1 MKGDN
6 VKFRGSLLAFDV
18 DGTLLNSQGQLTER
32 TVTAIS
38 SARDKGATVILAT
51 GRSWSEL
58 QYVIDAIPDIE
69 YAICTNGL
77 EAYNRLGE
85 VLYTEQIQPDLARE
99 LVTITRSSIHGVAI
113 GAGIGSELFAEPK
126 VIEGLVPGIEIT
138 SDRLVDDI
146 AQVLTSDVRDLL
158 IYHPSYV
165 NKLDDLFTKV
175 MDVIIDDNKLK
186 QGLNTPGTNIPI
198 KSIDHLK
205 SYNENEKI
213 KISSYNIIYE
223 VLDYIKQK
231 MSGLLTPDV
240 QETITGSAQ
249 ILEIF
254 KVSGAGK
261 VAGSKIT
268 EGEIT
273 STSDVRIIRDGAIIY
288 LSLIHI

>member
-51 GRSWSEL
+51 GQSWSEL

-99 LVTITRSSIHGVAI
+99 LVTIIRSSIHGVAI

-146 AQVLTSDVRDLL
+146 AQVLTSDVRHLL

-165 NKLDDLFTKV
+165 YKLDDLSTKV
-175 MDVIIDDNKLK
+175 KDVIVDDRIDIAYSGLPMIEIVPAGSGKGTCLAWLAQQLELK
-186 QGLNTPGTNIPI
+186 QENVFAFGDGMNDLSMLQWAGTGIAMGQSHQRVKASADLIIGEVDEEGIAEWIESN
-198 KSIDHLK
+198 L
-205 SYNENEKI
+205 
-213 KISSYNIIYE
+213 SS
-223 VLDYIKQK
+223 
-231 MSGLLTPDV
+231 
-240 QETITGSAQ
+240 
-249 ILEIF
+249 
-254 KVSGAGK
+254 
-261 VAGSKIT
+261 
-268 EGEIT
+268 
-273 STSDVRIIRDGAIIY
+273 
-288 LSLIHI
+288 

>member
-99 LVTITRSSIHGVAI
+99 LVATIRSSIHGVAI

-126 VIEGLVPGIEIT
+126 VIEGMVPGIEIT

-146 AQVLTSDVRDLL
+146 AQVLTQDVRDLL

-165 NKLDDLFTKV
+165 NKLDDLLTKV
-175 MDVIIDDNKLK
+175 KDVIVDDRVDIVYSGLPMIEIVPAGSGKGTCLAWLTQQLELK
-186 QGLNTPGTNIPI
+186 QENVFAFGDGMNDLSMLKWAGTGVAMGQSQQRVKASADLII
-198 KSIDHLK
+198 GSVDEEGIAEWI
-205 SYNENEKI
+205 EN
-213 KISSYNIIYE
+213 S
-223 VLDYIKQK
+223 
-231 MSGLLTPDV
+231 
-240 QETITGSAQ
+240 
-249 ILEIF
+249 
-254 KVSGAGK
+254 
-261 VAGSKIT
+261 
-268 EGEIT
+268 
-273 STSDVRIIRDGAIIY
+273 
-288 LSLIHI
+288 LSN

>member
-1 MKGDN
+1 MKGNN

-99 LVTITRSSIHGVAI
+99 LVATIRSSIHGVAI

-158 IYHPSYV
+158 IYHPTYV

-175 MDVIIDDNKLK
+175 KDVIVDDRVD
-186 QGLNTPGTNIPI
+186 IV
-198 KSIDHLK
+198 
-205 SYNENEKI
+205 Y
-213 KISSYNIIYE
+213 
-223 VLDYIKQK
+223 
-231 MSGLLTPDV
+231 SGLPM
-240 QETITGSAQ
+240 I
-249 ILEIF
+249 EI
-254 KVSGAGK
+254 VP
-261 VAGSKIT
+261 AGSGKGTCLAWLAQQLEVKQENVFAFGDGMNDLSMLQWAGTGIAMGQSHQRVKASADLIIGAVDE
-268 EGEIT
+268 EGIAEWIE
-273 STSDVRIIRDGAIIY
+273 SK
-288 LSLIHI
+288 LSS

>member
-18 DGTLLNSQGQLTER
+18 DGTLLNSEGQLTER

-85 VLYTEQIQPDLARE
+85 ILYTEQIQPDLAGE
-99 LVTITRSSIHGVAI
+99 LVATIRSSIHGVAI

-175 MDVIIDDNKLK
+175 KDVIADDRIDITYSGLPVIEIVPAGSGKGTCLAWLAQQLELK
-186 QGLNTPGTNIPI
+186 QENVFAFGDGMNDLSMLQWAGTGIAMGQSHQRVKASADLI
-198 KSIDHLK
+198 IGAVDEEGIAEWI
-205 SYNENEKI
+205 EN
-213 KISSYNIIYE
+213 N
-223 VLDYIKQK
+223 
-231 MSGLLTPDV
+231 
-240 QETITGSAQ
+240 
-249 ILEIF
+249 
-254 KVSGAGK
+254 
-261 VAGSKIT
+261 
-268 EGEIT
+268 
-273 STSDVRIIRDGAIIY
+273 
-288 LSLIHI
+288 LSN

>member
-1 MKGDN
+1 

-99 LVTITRSSIHGVAI
+99 LVATIRSSIHGVAI
-113 GAGIGSELFAEPK
+113 GAGIGSELFVEPK

-146 AQVLTSDVRDLL
+146 AQVLISDVRDLL

-175 MDVIIDDNKLK
+175 KDVIVDDRIDIAYSGLPMIEIVPAGSGKGTCLAWLAQQLELK
-186 QGLNTPGTNIPI
+186 QENVFAFGDGMNDLSMLQWAGTGIAMGQSHQRVKASADLIIGAVDEEGIAEWIESN
-198 KSIDHLK
+198 L
-205 SYNENEKI
+205 
-213 KISSYNIIYE
+213 SS
-223 VLDYIKQK
+223 
-231 MSGLLTPDV
+231 
-240 QETITGSAQ
+240 
-249 ILEIF
+249 
-254 KVSGAGK
+254 
-261 VAGSKIT
+261 
-268 EGEIT
+268 
-273 STSDVRIIRDGAIIY
+273 
-288 LSLIHI
+288 

>member
-99 LVTITRSSIHGVAI
+99 LVTIIRSSIHGVAI

-175 MDVIIDDNKLK
+175 KDVIIDDRVDIVYSGLPMIEIVPAGSGKGTCLAWLAQQLELK
-186 QGLNTPGTNIPI
+186 QENVFAFGDGMNDLSMLQWAGTGIAMGQSHQRVKASADLIIGAVDEEGIAEWIESN
-198 KSIDHLK
+198 L
-205 SYNENEKI
+205 
-213 KISSYNIIYE
+213 SS
-223 VLDYIKQK
+223 
-231 MSGLLTPDV
+231 
-240 QETITGSAQ
+240 
-249 ILEIF
+249 
-254 KVSGAGK
+254 
-261 VAGSKIT
+261 
-268 EGEIT
+268 
-273 STSDVRIIRDGAIIY
+273 
-288 LSLIHI
+288 

>member
-85 VLYTEQIQPDLARE
+85 VLYTEQI
-99 LVTITRSSIHGVAI
+99 H
-113 GAGIGSELFAEPK
+113 
-126 VIEGLVPGIEIT
+126 
-138 SDRLVDDI
+138 
-146 AQVLTSDVRDLL
+146 
-158 IYHPSYV
+158 
-165 NKLDDLFTKV
+165 
-175 MDVIIDDNKLK
+175 
-186 QGLNTPGTNIPI
+186 
-198 KSIDHLK
+198 
-205 SYNENEKI
+205 
-213 KISSYNIIYE
+213 
-223 VLDYIKQK
+223 
-231 MSGLLTPDV
+231 
-240 QETITGSAQ
+240 
-249 ILEIF
+249 
-254 KVSGAGK
+254 
-261 VAGSKIT
+261 
-268 EGEIT
+268 
-273 STSDVRIIRDGAIIY
+273 

>member
-99 LVTITRSSIHGVAI
+99 LVTTIRSSIHGVAI

-175 MDVIIDDNKLK
+175 KDVIVDDRVDIVYSGLPMIEIVPAGSGKGTCLAWLAQQLELK
-186 QGLNTPGTNIPI
+186 QENVFAFGDGMNDLSMLQWAGTGIAMGQSHQRVKASADLIIGAVDEEGIAEWIESN
-198 KSIDHLK
+198 L
-205 SYNENEKI
+205 
-213 KISSYNIIYE
+213 SS
-223 VLDYIKQK
+223 
-231 MSGLLTPDV
+231 
-240 QETITGSAQ
+240 
-249 ILEIF
+249 
-254 KVSGAGK
+254 
-261 VAGSKIT
+261 
-268 EGEIT
+268 
-273 STSDVRIIRDGAIIY
+273 
-288 LSLIHI
+288 

>member
-18 DGTLLNSQGQLTER
+18 DGTLLNSEGQLTER

-85 VLYTEQIQPDLARE
+85 ILYTEQIQPDLAGE
-99 LVTITRSSIHGVAI
+99 LVATIRSSIHGVAI

-175 MDVIIDDNKLK
+175 NDVIIDDRIDIVYSGLPMIEIVPAGSGKGTCLAWLAQQLELK
-186 QGLNTPGTNIPI
+186 QENVFAFGDGMNDLSMLQWAGTGIAMGQSHQRVKASADLI
-198 KSIDHLK
+198 IGAVDEEGIAEWI
-205 SYNENEKI
+205 EN
-213 KISSYNIIYE
+213 N
-223 VLDYIKQK
+223 
-231 MSGLLTPDV
+231 
-240 QETITGSAQ
+240 
-249 ILEIF
+249 
-254 KVSGAGK
+254 
-261 VAGSKIT
+261 
-268 EGEIT
+268 
-273 STSDVRIIRDGAIIY
+273 
-288 LSLIHI
+288 LSN

>member
-99 LVTITRSSIHGVAI
+99 LVATIRSSIHGVAI

-138 SDRLVDDI
+138 SDRLVDNI

-175 MDVIIDDNKLK
+175 NDVIIDDRIDIVYSGLPMIEIVPAGSGKGTCLAWLAQQLELK
-186 QGLNTPGTNIPI
+186 QENVFAFGDGMNDLSMLQWAGTGIAMGQSHQRVKASADLIIGAVDEEGIAEWIESN
-198 KSIDHLK
+198 L
-205 SYNENEKI
+205 
-213 KISSYNIIYE
+213 SS
-223 VLDYIKQK
+223 
-231 MSGLLTPDV
+231 
-240 QETITGSAQ
+240 
-249 ILEIF
+249 
-254 KVSGAGK
+254 
-261 VAGSKIT
+261 
-268 EGEIT
+268 
-273 STSDVRIIRDGAIIY
+273 
-288 LSLIHI
+288 

>member
-99 LVTITRSSIHGVAI
+99 LVTIIRSSIHGVAI

-175 MDVIIDDNKLK
+175 KDVIIDDRVDIVYSGLPMIEIVPAGSGKGTCLAWLAQQLELK
-186 QGLNTPGTNIPI
+186 QENVFAFGDGMNDLSMLKWSGTVIAMGQAHQRVKASADLI
-198 KSIDHLK
+198 IGSVDEEGIAEWI
-205 SYNENEKI
+205 EN
-213 KISSYNIIYE
+213 N
-223 VLDYIKQK
+223 
-231 MSGLLTPDV
+231 
-240 QETITGSAQ
+240 
-249 ILEIF
+249 
-254 KVSGAGK
+254 
-261 VAGSKIT
+261 
-268 EGEIT
+268 
-273 STSDVRIIRDGAIIY
+273 
-288 LSLIHI
+288 LSN

>member
-99 LVTITRSSIHGVAI
+99 LVATIRSSIHGVAM

-126 VIEGLVPGIEIT
+126 VIEGLVPGIELT

-146 AQVLTSDVRDLL
+146 AEVLTSDVRDLL

-175 MDVIIDDNKLK
+175 KDEIIDDRIDIVYSGLPMIEIVPAGSGKGTCLAWLAQQLELK
-186 QGLNTPGTNIPI
+186 QENVFAFGDGMNDLSMLQWAGTGIAMGQSHQRVKASADLIIGAVDEEGIAEWIESN
-198 KSIDHLK
+198 L
-205 SYNENEKI
+205 
-213 KISSYNIIYE
+213 SS
-223 VLDYIKQK
+223 
-231 MSGLLTPDV
+231 
-240 QETITGSAQ
+240 
-249 ILEIF
+249 
-254 KVSGAGK
+254 
-261 VAGSKIT
+261 
-268 EGEIT
+268 
-273 STSDVRIIRDGAIIY
+273 
-288 LSLIHI
+288 

>member
-99 LVTITRSSIHGVAI
+99 LVTIIRSSIHGVAI

-175 MDVIIDDNKLK
+175 KDVIIDDRVDIVYSGLPMIEIVPAGSGKGTCLAWLAQQLELK
-186 QGLNTPGTNIPI
+186 QENVFAFGDGMNDLSMLQWAGTGIAMGQSHQRVKASADLI
-198 KSIDHLK
+198 IGSVDEEGIAEWI
-205 SYNENEKI
+205 EN
-213 KISSYNIIYE
+213 N
-223 VLDYIKQK
+223 
-231 MSGLLTPDV
+231 
-240 QETITGSAQ
+240 
-249 ILEIF
+249 
-254 KVSGAGK
+254 
-261 VAGSKIT
+261 
-268 EGEIT
+268 
-273 STSDVRIIRDGAIIY
+273 
-288 LSLIHI
+288 LSN

>member
-99 LVTITRSSIHGVAI
+99 LVATIRSSIHGVAI

-165 NKLDDLFTKV
+165 NKLDDLFRKV
-175 MDVIIDDNKLK
+175 KDVIADDRIDIAYSGLPMIEIVPAGSGKGTCLAWLAQQLELK
-186 QGLNTPGTNIPI
+186 QENVFAFGDGMNDLSMLQWAGTGIAMGQSHQRVKASADLIIGAVDEEGIAEWIESN
-198 KSIDHLK
+198 L
-205 SYNENEKI
+205 
-213 KISSYNIIYE
+213 SS
-223 VLDYIKQK
+223 
-231 MSGLLTPDV
+231 
-240 QETITGSAQ
+240 
-249 ILEIF
+249 
-254 KVSGAGK
+254 
-261 VAGSKIT
+261 
-268 EGEIT
+268 
-273 STSDVRIIRDGAIIY
+273 
-288 LSLIHI
+288 

>member
-1 MKGDN
+1 M
-6 VKFRGSLLAFDV
+6 AFDV

-58 QYVIDAIPDIE
+58 QYGIDAIPDIE

-99 LVTITRSSIHGVAI
+99 LVTIIRSSIHGVAI
-113 GAGIGSELFAEPK
+113 GAGIGSELFAAPK

-175 MDVIIDDNKLK
+175 KDVIVDDRVDIVYSGLPMIEIVPAGSGKGTCLAWLAQQLELK
-186 QGLNTPGTNIPI
+186 QENVFAFGDGMNDLSMLQWAGTGIAMGQSHQRV
-198 KSIDHLK
+198 KASADL
-205 SYNENEKI
+205 
-213 KISSYNIIYE
+213 II
-223 VLDYIKQK
+223 
-231 MSGLLTPDV
+231 
-240 QETITGSAQ
+240 GSVD
-249 ILEIF
+249 E
-254 KVSGAGK
+254 
-261 VAGSKIT
+261 
-268 EGEIT
+268 EGIAEWIE
-273 STSDVRIIRDGAIIY
+273 SN
-288 LSLIHI
+288 LSN